1 MCVEKGSYKMKSGF
15 RKSNSTNTELLYM
28 PASIGCKEVC
38 MLKEEQKKLIDN
50 KAAVEYEYGGYQI
63 RVHFSGEKTL
73 AQCVKN
79 LTERKSIC

>member
-1 MCVEKGSYKMKSGF
+1 MSGRF
-15 RKSNSTNTELLYM
+15 METE
-28 PASIGCKEVC
+28 
-38 MLKEEQKKLIDN
+38 KEEQKKLIDN
-50 KAAVEYEYGGYQI
+50 KAAVEYEYGSYQI

>member
-1 MCVEKGSYKMKSGF
+1 MSGRF
-15 RKSNSTNTELLYM
+15 METE
-28 PASIGCKEVC
+28 
-38 MLKEEQKKLIDN
+38 KEEQKKLIDN
-50 KAAVEYEYGGYQI
+50 KAAVEYGGYQI

>member
-1 MCVEKGSYKMKSGF
+1 MSGRF
-15 RKSNSTNTELLYM
+15 METE
-28 PASIGCKEVC
+28 
-38 MLKEEQKKLIDN
+38 KEEQKKLIDN

-63 RVHFSGEKTL
+63 RVHFSGEKIL